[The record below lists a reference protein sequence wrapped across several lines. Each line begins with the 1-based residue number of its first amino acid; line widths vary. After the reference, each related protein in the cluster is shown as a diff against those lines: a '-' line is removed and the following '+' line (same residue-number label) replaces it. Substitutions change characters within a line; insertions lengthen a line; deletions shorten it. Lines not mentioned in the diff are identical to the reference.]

1 MISWDDMYKWWK
13 ISTPEL
19 CESVNSLVALF
30 AIPFFTFRFTVHID
44 PFRANYRAI
53 AADVVSKVVIGARW
67 VLFARGHCNAA
78 VNWSITGFS
87 LSTLTS
93 SLVVGVPMAQ
103 AMYGDWVQ
111 LSIFQAIV

>member
-1 MISWDDMYKWWK
+1 ML
-13 ISTPEL
+13 TLEQ
-19 CESVNSLVALF
+19 CESVNSLFF
-30 AIPFFTFRFTVHID
+30 AIPFLTFGFTVHID
-44 PFRANYRAI
+44 PLRANYRTI
-53 AADVVSKVVIGARW
+53 AADVVSKVVIDARW

-87 LSTLTS
+87 LSALTS

-111 LSIFQAIV
+111 QLVVHISIFQAIV